1 MTKSSRSLLDQEV
14 ARFRSWADEYDGPR
28 QGEWEC
34 NYPHWPA
41 FYGATLAY
49 ITDSQ
54 VDEWDDTIADALL
67 YAIARDNEIEYI
79 ARHLGQMSEK
89 LFALVHAA
97 LRAGERDAQWQLA
110 EQLAHFP
117 DRQETEPLLLALAAN
132 ADEYVRRRALMALGN
147 IKSVKVET
155 LVGQAWDSGDEY
167 QRMAV
172 LDALHNLQSPRLARY
187 LELAQEDGRKY
198 LTGFADRIR
207 RGELPSQ

>member
-1 MTKSSRSLLDQEV
+1 
-14 ARFRSWADEYDGPR
+14 
-28 QGEWEC
+28 
-34 NYPHWPA
+34 
-41 FYGATLAY
+41 
-49 ITDSQ
+49 
-54 VDEWDDTIADALL
+54 
-67 YAIARDNEIEYI
+67 
-79 ARHLGQMSEK
+79 
-89 LFALVHAA
+89 
-97 LRAGERDAQWQLA
+97 
-110 EQLAHFP
+110 
-117 DRQETEPLLLALAAN
+117 
-132 ADEYVRRRALMALGN
+132 MALGN